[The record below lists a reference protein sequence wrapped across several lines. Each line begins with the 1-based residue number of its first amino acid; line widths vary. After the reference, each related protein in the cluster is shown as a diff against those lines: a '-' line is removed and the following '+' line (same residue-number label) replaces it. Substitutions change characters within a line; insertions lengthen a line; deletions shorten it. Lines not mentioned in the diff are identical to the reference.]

1 MVTATP
7 ISLDFVGPGAKPCL
21 LFLHGYPSSSYTT
34 IPTDTWCPE
43 QWPQFFAFHTPWN
56 MEMTD
61 WWRLGS
67 HYFYAVACA
76 VVVLARSY
84 VVLRR

>member
-7 ISLDFVGPGAKPCL
+7 ISLGGPGAKPCL
-21 LFLHGYPSSSYTT
+21 LFRMATQARRILLSQPIHGAPSSGRSSLLS
-34 IPTDTWCPE
+34 
-43 QWPQFFAFHTPWN
+43 WN
-56 MEMTD
+56 MEMTAAMAY
-61 WWRLGS
+61 WWCLGS